1 MLKRNITYEN
11 FDGET
16 VTETFYFNLT
26 KTEIIE
32 LEVSYQSGL
41 EGMLKRIIES
51 EDRRA
56 LISEFKK
63 IILLAYGEK
72 SADGKRF
79 IKSDEL
85 REAFAQTAAFDA
97 LFIELAT
104 NDDAGATFVKGIL
117 PADIAKSVAEAE
129 VVEIPK
135 PPTPPTPPS

>member
-63 IILLAYGEK
+63 IILLSYGEK
-72 SADGKRF
+72 SPDGKRF

-85 REAFAQTAAFDA
+85 REEFAQTAAFDA

-104 NDDAGATFVKGIL
+104 DDEAGAVFVKGIL

-129 VVEIPK
+129 VVELPK

>member
-72 SADGKRF
+72 SPDGKRF

-85 REAFAQTAAFDA
+85 REEFAQTAAFDA

-104 NDDAGATFVKGIL
+104 DDEAGAVFVKGIL
-117 PADIAKSVAEAE
+117 PTDIAKSVAQAE
-129 VVEIPK
+129 LVELPK